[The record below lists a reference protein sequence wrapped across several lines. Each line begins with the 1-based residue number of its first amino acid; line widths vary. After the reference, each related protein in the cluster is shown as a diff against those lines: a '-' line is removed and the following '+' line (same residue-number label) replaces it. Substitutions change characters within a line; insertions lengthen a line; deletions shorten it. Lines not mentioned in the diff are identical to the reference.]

1 MTPPAVPDDPVQALA
16 DRMLRLVWTI
26 NRTCASTRVR
36 AARETRRVLRAVDW
50 QASAREPEGRSL
62 RTELIAALAA
72 RWERRD
78 PNRFTTVVAQ
88 AVLRDEYELLAPQP
102 RGLIEAVVLNH
113 LPLTQ
118 AAAARHLTPAQ
129 AAAVLRAAM
138 LTLSHHAG
146 PR

>member
-1 MTPPAVPDDPVQALA
+1 MTTPASPDDSVQALA
-16 DRMLRLVWTI
+16 ERMLRLVWTI
-26 NRTCASTRVR
+26 SRTCASTPVR

-50 QASAREPEGRSL
+50 EASAREPEGRAL
-62 RTELIAALAA
+62 RAELISTLAT

-78 PNRFTTVVAQ
+78 AKRFATVVAQ
-88 AVLRDEYELLAPQP
+88 AVLRDEVELLAPQP

-113 LPLTQ
+113 LPLPQ

-129 AAAVLRAAM
+129 AAAMLRAAM

-146 PR
+146 TR